1 MNSEKIINIAVNLL
15 NDKKDF
21 NLSAIHIGELTVIAE
36 YFILATATS
45 STHVKSLADAVE
57 EKLKLEGFLP
67 DHIEGRATGWII
79 LDYNGVVIHIF
90 TRDAREFYN
99 LDRMW
104 DDGDKLDLD
113 EMLNTAREE
122 DSNEI

>member
-15 NDKKDF
+15 NDKKAF

-57 EKLKLEGFLP
+57 EKLKSEGFLP

>member
-1 MNSEKIINIAVNLL
+1 MNSEKIINIAVNVL
-15 NDKKDF
+15 NDKKAFD
-21 NLSAIHIGELTVIAE
+21 LSAIHIGELTVIAE

-45 STHVKSLADAVE
+45 NTHVKALADAVE

-67 DHIEGRATGWII
+67 DHIEGRATGWIL

-90 TRDAREFYN
+90 SRDAREFYN